1 MKILIVEDSMLYRK
15 TIVKYL
21 KEHLPQAEFITAPD
35 GAEGYKLFR
44 QEAPD
49 FMVVDLLMPVMNG
62 MELLRKIKEE
72 GLEVRS
78 VVLSADIQKITRQ
91 EVEKLDVLAFYTK
104 PFTREH
110 AGELAA
116 LISGQG
122 GSDVKP

>member
-1 MKILIVEDSMLYRK
+1 MKILVVEDSMLYRK

-21 KEHLPQAEFITAPD
+21 KEHLPQAQFVTAAD

-44 QEAPD
+44 QESPD
-49 FMVVDLLMPVMNG
+49 FMVGDLLMPVMNG
-62 MELLRKIKEE
+62 MELLSKIKED
-72 GLEVRS
+72 GLKVRS

-91 EVEKLDVLAFYTK
+91 EVEKLDVLTFYTK
-104 PFTREH
+104 PFTREQ

-116 LISGQG
+116 LILDQG